1 MEGPTLWNNQY
12 GPLIQKIRHSY
23 CRRFERKKLIAK
35 SFYLNERI
43 CNLGRSLNPME
54 NNEDEPTADS
64 GHGRNETILVYDA
77 ILLQIMPK
85 TCFSAADPTT
95 CCRFQDMI
103 GMRPFGFMIPHCS
116 RLCQKT
122 CFSAADSRTR
132 VLEKVVCVAEG
143 EPPLTYTWYN
153 KGDHIRC
160 KNSVFSRETPEGSSL
175 IFDEVD
181 LSHGGLYTC
190 SAKNKHGTAT
200 KTYDIVVNSTSNI
213 TVDDTG
219 SIDSVDILNITEN
232 SVTFL
237 VKTSGDPRSFFI
249 RYEEELDEESY
260 EQIRKGDKAVVK
272 GLVPSGKYQFK
283 FQIDPPW
290 RIKRDVKPL
299 HITLLPAVPEVI
311 FRSVQM
317 RSSRIDDCV
326 INIKIPVACST
337 SRYTIAGLSTG
348 FYYEIRVR
356 AHTKTGYGNTYR
368 HKIKL

>member
-1 MEGPTLWNNQY
+1 MIFKGFILMLII
-12 GPLIQKIRHSY
+12 PLAVG
-23 CRRFERKKLIAK
+23 E
-35 SFYLNERI
+35 
-43 CNLGRSLNPME
+43 
-54 NNEDEPTADS
+54 T
-64 GHGRNETILVYDA
+64 GHPKFDLELESVILVEG
-77 ILLQIMPK
+77 
-85 TCFSAADPTT
+85 S
-95 CCRFQDMI
+95 
-103 GMRPFGFMIPHCS
+103 
-116 RLCQKT
+116 
-122 CFSAADSRTR
+122 
-132 VLEKVVCVAEG
+132 LEKVVCLAEG

-153 KGDHIRC
+153 KFDRVITSDA
-160 KNSVFSRETPEGSSL
+160 KNSVFSRETPEGGSL
-175 IFDEVD
+175 IFDGVD

-249 RYEEELDEESY
+249 RYEEKLDVERY
-260 EQIRKGDKAVVK
+260 EQIRKGDKAVVN

-290 RIKRDVKPL
+290 RIRRDVKPL

-311 FRSVQM
+311 FRSVRDNQVEIEIYRSTDDINRKTIDEHELTYNIVQM
-317 RSSRIDDCV
+317 HSSRIDDCV
-326 INIKIPVACST
+326 INIKIPFACST

-356 AHTKTGYGNTYR
+356 AHTKTGYGNPYR
-368 HKIKL
+368 HKIRLN